1 MDFRFGKRLFPG
13 IKVQDLMFINEGMR
27 GKGLN
32 VVIFLKMK
40 GRSESLN
47 EGLDFDEL
55 RLVFSHGD
63 RRG

>member
-1 MDFRFGKRLFPG
+1 
-13 IKVQDLMFINEGMR
+13 MR

-63 RRG
+63 RRGYEVEGYQN